1 MVRTAWTVTS
11 SGGAYV
17 TTAYSDAMAKVFG
30 PDTPYDDF
38 RPVIP
43 LVVHIELW
51 EPGLEL
57 AVSDIDRLQPLI
69 PDLDLGDAAK
79 KKKQMPIDKAK
90 MLSDLSALFVSELTN
105 SLGPARM
112 EMADLLWKI

>member
-1 MVRTAWTVTS
+1 MVRTAWTVAS

-17 TTAYSDAMAKVFG
+17 TTAYSDAMVKVFG
-30 PDTPYDDF
+30 PNTPYDDF

-79 KKKQMPIDKAK
+79 KKKQMLIDKAK